1 MMEQDLIL
9 EGNISVKA
17 ALLAKTRKVYEI
29 MVDETKN
36 DKDTRFILAKAYEAN
51 VEVKKVNREVIDEIA
66 MGKTHGGLI
75 AKVSERTYQ
84 TLDEILSIKNPF
96 LSIVEGVE
104 DPFNFGY
111 LCRILYAA
119 GCDGLLVSSRNW
131 SSAAKVVTK
140 SSAGASEYLP
150 IIPIEDFEEALN
162 KLHEKQIKIYCAMRE
177 NAIEYYDADFKS
189 SVCIAIGG
197 EMRGLSKAVLAH
209 SDQNIYIPYP
219 NDFRNALNAAGAAS
233 AIAFECVRQRRL
245 K

>member
-1 MMEQDLIL
+1 MNQDLIL

-17 ALLAKTRKVYEI
+17 ALLAKTRHVYEI

-51 VEVKKVNREVIDEIA
+51 VDVKKVNREVIDEIA

-84 TLDEILSIKNPF
+84 TLDEILSIQNPF
-96 LSIVEGVE
+96 LAIVEGIE

-150 IIPIEDFEEALN
+150 IIPIEDFDSALN
-162 KLHEKQIKIYCAMRE
+162 QLHEKQIKIYCAMRDH
-177 NAIEYYDADFKS
+177 AIEYYDADFKS
-189 SVCIAIGG
+189 AICIAIGG
-197 EMRGLSKAVLAH
+197 EMRGLSKTVLAH

-219 NDFRNALNAAGAAS
+219 NDFKNALNAAGAAS
-233 AIAFECVRQRRL
+233 AIAFECVRQRRV